1 MSRKK
6 IIIGGLVVLGILII
20 SGILLFTKLIHQDR
34 ADGVPRNQVVS
45 TEAPVDIAMDF
56 YNPWLQARQ
65 STTTT
70 PYAEGLATKE
80 ILSENLRTRLIQSEG
95 RGESEIDPVLCQTT
109 VPERVTGRVVSEQE
123 HETRVLIMARD
134 KTLTAQSVFTLK
146 KHNDGWFIEDIECF
160 AGEFA
165 PEREFT
171 FEKEGF
177 LLKSVP
183 PPYNPENW
191 HLIFEDNGEL
201 GHVVPLFLTASSSC
215 TTTDGSVMTC
225 SFDQFGEAK
234 KARVFGN
241 MTEMG
246 VDIARLE
253 FLE

>member
-6 IIIGGLVVLGILII
+6 IIIGGLIVLGVLIL
-20 SGILLFTKLIHQDR
+20 SAILLFTKLVHQDG
-34 ADGVPRNQVVS
+34 ANDVLRNQAVS
-45 TEAPVDIAMDF
+45 TGAPIDVAMDF
-56 YNPWLQARQ
+56 YNPWLMARQ
-65 STTTT
+65 STTTN
-70 PYAEGLATKE
+70 PYAEGLATKT
-80 ILSENLRTRLIQSEG
+80 ILSESLRARLIESEK
-95 RGESEIDPVLCQTT
+95 RGETDIDPVLCQTT

-123 HETRVLIMARD
+123 SEARILIMARD

-146 KHNDGWFIEDIECF
+146 KHNDGWFIENIECF

-165 PEREFT
+165 PDREFT

-191 HLIFEDNGEL
+191 HLVFEDNGEL
-201 GHVVPLFLTASSSC
+201 GHVVPLFLTSSSSC
-215 TTTDGSVMTC
+215 TGTDESTMTC
-225 SFDQFGEAK
+225 SFDQFKEAK
-234 KARVFGN
+234 KVRIHGN
-241 MTEMG
+241 MTEIG

>member
-6 IIIGGLVVLGILII
+6 IIIGGVIALGVLILI
-20 SGILLFTKLIHQDR
+20 GILLFLKLVHQDG
-34 ADGVPRNQVVS
+34 ADGVPRDQVTS

-56 YNPWLQARQ
+56 YTPWLEARQ

-70 PYAEGLATKE
+70 PYAEGLATGT
-80 ILSENLRTRLIQSEG
+80 ILSESLRTRLVQSEG
-95 RGESEIDPVLCQTT
+95 RGEAEIDPVLCQTT
-109 VPERVTGRVVSEQE
+109 VPERVTGRVVSSQE
-123 HETRVLIMARD
+123 NETRVLIMARD

-146 KHNDGWFIEDIECF
+146 KHKDGWFIEDIECF

-165 PEREFT
+165 PAREFT

-191 HLIFEDNGEL
+191 HLVFEDNGEL
-201 GHVVPLFLTASSSC
+201 GHVVPLFITASSSC
-215 TTTDGSVMTC
+215 TATDASVTAC
-225 SFDQFGEAK
+225 SFDQFSEAK
-234 KARVFGN
+234 KARVYGN